1 VSVASHLGIRLEEY
15 DARIRTFIPDYDTM
29 LEVAGS
35 LVPPRTRRIVDL
47 GIGTGALSAQCL
59 RHAPD
64 ARIVGID
71 ADPEILRLASERL
84 GDRLTAVAGSFLRT
98 PLARSDVIAAS
109 FALHHVRTQAAKAAL
124 YRRARAAL
132 AARGRLLIVDCA
144 PAIDRGLRAAQRD
157 AWLAHLRRSYSRAEA
172 GRLLAAWAR
181 EDVYVPLETE
191 LALLRRS
198 GLRPDVVWRRGGFA
212 VIAAA

>member
-1 VSVASHLGIRLEEY
+1 
-15 DARIRTFIPDYDTM
+15 M

-59 RHAPD
+59 RHAPE

-84 GDRLTAVAGSFLRT
+84 GDRLTAVTGSFLRT
-98 PLARSDVIAAS
+98 PLPRSDVIAAS

-132 AARGRLLIVDCA
+132 AARGRLLIVD
-144 PAIDRGLRAAQRD
+144 
-157 AWLAHLRRSYSRAEA
+157 
-172 GRLLAAWAR
+172 
-181 EDVYVPLETE
+181 
-191 LALLRRS
+191 
-198 GLRPDVVWRRGGFA
+198 
-212 VIAAA
+212 